1 MHWQEVLPV
10 IYSFRMLKYLY
21 RIISSRYQKLFLE
34 YPVSFKPRYGH
45 GLPPHPDLYEI
56 IDSHRNRYTEIL
68 AEAKSYISVLQEI
81 KCHKGG
87 VSDPFQPVYDNGY
100 LPALD
105 MAGIYTMLAKYRP
118 AVYLEIGSGNST
130 KMTCKAIRDHNLKTR
145 VISIDPEPRA
155 EIQGMADEIYR
166 KPLEDMNLEIF
177 TTLGE
182 NDIVFVDNSHRI
194 LPNSDAM
201 VFFMEVLPKL
211 AKGVIV
217 HFHDVYLPYDYPQ
230 FMCERFYS
238 EQYGLALCLMANPDR
253 YVPLLP
259 NYFISEDPE
268 LSSMLKPLWDHPN
281 LKGLEKHGGS
291 FWIRIS
297 HSL

>member
-1 MHWQEVLPV
+1 
-10 IYSFRMLKYLY
+10 
-21 RIISSRYQKLFLE
+21 LFLE
-34 YPVSFKPRYGH
+34 YRVWFKPRYGH
-45 GLPPHPDLYEI
+45 GLPAHSSLYEI
-56 IDSHRNRYTEIL
+56 INSHRETYTEIL
-68 AEAKSYISVLQEI
+68 QEVRLHIPALQQI
-81 KCHKGG
+81 KRKLTG
-87 VSDPFQPVYDNGY
+87 VSDPIQPVYDNGY

-105 MAGIYTMLAKYRP
+105 MAGIYTMLVRYRP

-130 KMTCKAIRDHNLKTR
+130 KIARKAISDHNLKTR
-145 VISIDPEPRA
+145 VISIDPEPRT
-155 EIQGMADEIYR
+155 EIQSLADEIYR
-166 KPLEDMNLEIF
+166 KPLEAVDLEVF

-211 AKGVIV
+211 ARGVIV

-238 EQYGLALCLMANPDR
+238 EQYGLALCLMANPGR

-259 NYFISEDPE
+259 NYFISEDRE
-268 LSSMLKPLWDHPN
+268 LASILEPLWEHRN
-281 LKGLEKHGGS
+281 LQGLEKHGGS
-291 FWIRIS
+291 FW
-297 HSL
+297 LKTL